1 VNSDHLA
8 SHLIVAKESLDDR
21 NFSRTVVLLIQHDD
35 DGTFGV
41 VLNRMLPVGLETI
54 WEQLSET
61 TSVIDRPVH
70 AGGPVEGP
78 LMCLH
83 ESPEVADREVLGGV
97 YFTSEKDR
105 LEMLASQS
113 NGRAQFFVGFAGW
126 GPGQLESEIKSG
138 SWMIAKAEPSD
149 IFERDPMLWAL
160 AIRRARGE
168 WFLGLLGIEGS
179 PFGPTVN

>member
-1 VNSDHLA
+1 
-8 SHLIVAKESLDDR
+8 
-21 NFSRTVVLLIQHDD
+21 
-35 DGTFGV
+35 
-41 VLNRMLPVGLETI
+41 
-54 WEQLSET
+54 
-61 TSVIDRPVH
+61 
-70 AGGPVEGP
+70 
-78 LMCLH
+78 MCLH

-149 IFERDPMLWAL
+149 IFERDPMLWL
-160 AIRRARGE
+160 LQSGE
-168 WFLGLLGIEGS
+168 REASGFWVCWE
-179 PFGPTVN
+179 

>member
-1 VNSDHLA
+1 MNSDHLA

-83 ESPEVADREVLGGV
+83 ESP
-97 YFTSEKDR
+97 
-105 LEMLASQS
+105 
-113 NGRAQFFVGFAGW
+113 
-126 GPGQLESEIKSG
+126 
-138 SWMIAKAEPSD
+138 
-149 IFERDPMLWAL
+149 
-160 AIRRARGE
+160 
-168 WFLGLLGIEGS
+168 
-179 PFGPTVN
+179 